1 MTINLD
7 HGSFFCS
14 FPSTEFYRGSGALVQ
29 YELVEASTAA
39 IQALNGCL
47 LPGATQPLLVRYA
60 DSPAEKAAKAQRKE
74 RLVTRGGALNSLG
87 VGQLALQE
95 QIQQHLLELV
105 SNMVLFILS
114 TTTGGNAIVIQQHVF

>member
-1 MTINLD
+1 LTYLIGPL
-7 HGSFFCS
+7 FVFCS

-47 LPGATQPLLVRYA
+47 LPGSTQPLLVRYA
-60 DSPAEKAAKAQRKE
+60 DSPAEKAAKAARKE
-74 RLVTRGGALNSLG
+74 RLVTRGGALNA
-87 VGQLALQE
+87 GQLALQD

-105 SNMVLFILS
+105 SVYLF
-114 TTTGGNAIVIQQHVF
+114 